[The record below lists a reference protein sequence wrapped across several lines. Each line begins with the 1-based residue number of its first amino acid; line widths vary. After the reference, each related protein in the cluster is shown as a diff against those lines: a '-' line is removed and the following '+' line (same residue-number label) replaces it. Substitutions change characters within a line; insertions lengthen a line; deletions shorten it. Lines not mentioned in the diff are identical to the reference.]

1 MRKGLV
7 ESMMNYGHIRLNLSD
22 LIEKSNLSK
31 NKICQLCQIQH
42 TQLNRYCKNEA
53 TRIDLNVLARICCVL
68 ECDISDILTYVNED
82 GEEVDKNRGDV
93 K

>member
-1 MRKGLV
+1 
-7 ESMMNYGHIRLNLSD
+7 MMNYGHIRLNLGD

-53 TRIDLNVLARICCVL
+53 TRVDLNVLARICCVL
-68 ECDISDILTYVNED
+68 ECDIVDILTYVNVDETEED
-82 GEEVDKNRGDV
+82 IDK
-93 K
+93 

>member
-1 MRKGLV
+1 MI
-7 ESMMNYGHIRLNLSD
+7 NYGRIQWNLAE
-22 LIEKSNLSK
+22 LIKESGLSK

-68 ECDISDILTYVNED
+68 DCDISDILTYVNE
-82 GEEVDKNRGDV
+82 EKE
-93 K
+93 